1 MRPACLAAPLA
12 LAALTACSP
21 DAPANPPST
30 PPSTAPSRPAPPETP
45 TMKIDTPEAQAD
57 AKAVVAGNTRF
68 ALDVLSKLGDG
79 DDNVAF
85 SPLSLSVA
93 LAMTHAGA
101 EGATAGEMAKA
112 LHIGTIG
119 SPRADAAW
127 GAALSA
133 MRASIK
139 RYGERASVLSVAN
152 RVWADESLPVRE
164 AYSALLA
171 ACYQSAMGRA
181 NFGSRDETAAAINA
195 WVKEQTHGL
204 IPQIVRP
211 DHIQP
216 LGMVLT
222 NTVYFKG
229 RWDEVFYDGGTRPQD
244 FTLQSGR
251 VVQAPMMRQTDHFAY
266 AEGTLAGQRVQ
277 AVSLPYEGGCHA
289 LVILPEKADGARTLA
304 KALAAG
310 GDADLDRLTQS
321 GKRREV
327 ILEMPKFTV
336 ETKASVAEVLQDLG
350 VKTAFTDAATFPKIS
365 SEIDLKIA
373 DVLHA
378 CKIIVD
384 EEGTEAAAATA
395 VVMAPTS
402 AAPGHEDEPVK
413 MTVNRPFLFVIRES
427 QTGAWLFVSKIEDPR
442 ADR

>member
-1 MRPACLAAPLA
+1 
-12 LAALTACSP
+12 
-21 DAPANPPST
+21 
-30 PPSTAPSRPAPPETP
+30 
-45 TMKIDTPEAQAD
+45 MKIDTPEAQAD
-57 AKAVVAGNTRF
+57 AKDVVAGNTRF
-68 ALDVLSKLGDG
+68 ALEVLSKLGDG

-101 EGATAGEMAKA
+101 EGATASEMAKA
-112 LHIGTIG
+112 LHLGTLG

-127 GAALSA
+127 GAALAA
-133 MRASIK
+133 MHASIK
-139 RYGERASVLSVAN
+139 RYGERASVLSIAN
-152 RVWADESLPVRE
+152 RVWADEGLPVRE

-181 NFGSRDETAAAINA
+181 HFGSRDETAATINA
-195 WVKEQTHGL
+195 WVKEQTRGL

-229 RWDEVFYDGGTRPQD
+229 RWDEEFYEGGTRPQD
-244 FTLQSGR
+244 FTLQSGK
-251 VVQAPMMRQTDHFAY
+251 VVQAAMMRQQDHFNY
-266 AEGTLAGQRVQ
+266 IEGTLGGQRVQ
-277 AVSLPYEGGCHA
+277 AVALAYEGGCHA
-289 LVILPEKADGARTLA
+289 VVILPEKADGARAIA
-304 KALAAG
+304 KALASDEGATG
-310 GDADLDRLTQS
+310 LDRVLRS
-321 GKRREV
+321 GKHREV

-350 VKTAFTDAATFPKIS
+350 VKTAFSDAAKFPKIS
-365 SEIDLKIA
+365 GEVDLKIA

-427 QTGAWLFVSKIEDPR
+427 QTGAWLFVSKVEDPR
-442 ADR
+442 ADK